1 MKSLLRLIL
10 LITLLPAVAAAQPD
24 MIVEHYTKESGLP
37 SNTVY
42 CAQKDGDGFVWFGTW
57 HGLCSFDG
65 TTFTPFITRTN
76 HRSDMPPR
84 KVRNIIGDKNGYL
97 WIRNTDNHL
106 YMFNKYDE
114 TYHDIYNELKK
125 QSRNVQVIKI
135 QAMDNGHIMLLTRN
149 KDVFEA
155 YVNEE
160 KKIEVRKI
168 FDSRRHIDP
177 ATMKLKTNI
186 LGENSRYV
194 YWISR
199 SLVLNIVTKKNSA
212 PLLGRIKDRDITCFK
227 KKKQYLC
234 IGTARGIL
242 YIINTANGHTDQY
255 AFRGMQSAVSSINII
270 DGKVYFTTKDGLYS
284 FHKGAEP
291 KLITSQASG
300 ITQSFT
306 DKYSKLWLCSDRGLL
321 ICHDPK
327 TAASQTFTMPTDSL
341 FAEMKFRDTGANG
354 LFILMRNG
362 EVWRYNHQTR
372 MIQNINRQKEF
383 SNYVA
388 EPHFFDIDIDSNGIL
403 WLSSTSS
410 GVYKVCFPH
419 HNFRFILPGMLISD
433 SDNDGIRA
441 VYQARNGDLWIGTRR
456 GGLFCI
462 DSRTKT

>member
-1 MKSLLRLIL
+1 MLIL
-10 LITLLPAVAAAQPD
+10 YPATAAAQPD
-24 MIVEHYTKESGLP
+24 MIVEHYTKDNGLP

-199 SLVLNIVTKKNSA
+199 SLVHNIVTKKNSA

-255 AFRGMQSAVSSINII
+255 AFKGMQSAVSCINFI
-270 DGKVYFTTKDGLYS
+270 
-284 FHKGAEP
+284 
-291 KLITSQASG
+291 SG
-300 ITQSFT
+300 N
-306 DKYSKLWLCSDRGLL
+306 
-321 ICHDPK
+321 
-327 TAASQTFTMPTDSL
+327 TAL
-341 FAEMKFRDTGANG
+341 F
-354 LFILMRNG
+354 
-362 EVWRYNHQTR
+362 
-372 MIQNINRQKEF
+372 
-383 SNYVA
+383 
-388 EPHFFDIDIDSNGIL
+388 
-403 WLSSTSS
+403 
-410 GVYKVCFPH
+410 
-419 HNFRFILPGMLISD
+419 
-433 SDNDGIRA
+433 
-441 VYQARNGDLWIGTRR
+441 
-456 GGLFCI
+456 FCQ
-462 DSRTKT
+462 

>member
-227 KKKQYLC
+227 KK
-234 IGTARGIL
+234 
-242 YIINTANGHTDQY
+242 
-255 AFRGMQSAVSSINII
+255 SSIC
-270 DGKVYFTTKDGLYS
+270 
-284 FHKGAEP
+284 
-291 KLITSQASG
+291 ASE
-300 ITQSFT
+300 
-306 DKYSKLWLCSDRGLL
+306 L
-321 ICHDPK
+321 H
-327 TAASQTFTMPTDSL
+327 AASC
-341 FAEMKFRDTGANG
+341 
-354 LFILMRNG
+354 I
-362 EVWRYNHQTR
+362 
-372 MIQNINRQKEF
+372 
-383 SNYVA
+383 
-388 EPHFFDIDIDSNGIL
+388 
-403 WLSSTSS
+403 SSTPPTVTLTNMPS
-410 GVYKVCFPH
+410 
-419 HNFRFILPGMLISD
+419 
-433 SDNDGIRA
+433 
-441 VYQARNGDLWIGTRR
+441 R
-456 GGLFCI
+456 GCC
-462 DSRTKT
+462 RPCRV